1 MEDFYGRMAFPG
13 PRASIVEVRPW
24 PSSRP
29 QPLNMPYKRRGNVSM
44 ELAYGDSMLYLRPV
58 GLNRIRGIHL
68 KRKSEAM
75 QHSFTGT

>member
-1 MEDFYGRMAFPG
+1 
-13 PRASIVEVRPW
+13 
-24 PSSRP
+24 
-29 QPLNMPYKRRGNVSM
+29 M

-75 QHSFTGT
+75 QHSFTGIRGLVSVEAVAAVQTLQQKRFSTRD